1 MRKMKETSRT
11 METRKSGTTE
21 EREVVETKDG
31 NLDWLISVNGEP
43 LPEDQR
49 RERGRGLERLIN
61 NPAELKR
68 SKRETD
74 EDQARSQRLLKMLPD
89 ALVFEYG
96 EQRGDLVEL
105 KFKPNPH
112 FRPRFH
118 EAAAVHGN

>member
-1 MRKMKETSRT
+1 
-11 METRKSGTTE
+11 
-21 EREVVETKDG
+21 
-31 NLDWLISVNGEP
+31 
-43 LPEDQR
+43 
-49 RERGRGLERLIN
+49 RLIN

-96 EQRGDLVEL
+96 EQRGDLVAL

-112 FRPRFH
+112 FRPQSH
-118 EAAAVHGN
+118 EAAAVHAMEGVL